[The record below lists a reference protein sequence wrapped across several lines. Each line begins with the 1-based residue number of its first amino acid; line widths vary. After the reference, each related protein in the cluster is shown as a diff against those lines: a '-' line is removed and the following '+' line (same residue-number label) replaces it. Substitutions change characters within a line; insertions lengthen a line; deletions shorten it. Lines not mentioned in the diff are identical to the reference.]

1 MAWPVRAV
9 EAGQPPAPPHPVPD
23 PLAPL
28 TGTPARLVRGVA
40 GLVITAGLRCLVR
53 LDDSGVPHDLAV
65 GRRPLLVTNHRSPLD
80 YFIVV
85 AACRARGVWPSMFA
99 REDFFDRPLARWVL
113 RALALIPA
121 SRGRR
126 APRALERAG
135 RLLESGQ
142 VVVIAAEGRLV
153 PAEDRPD
160 GVGPVRGGTG
170 RLAEA
175 GADLTVLTIAGA
187 SRAWAPGQRGPHL
200 PLPWRRP
207 VVTLRA
213 RRLGAGPMPAGQA
226 TAAARTT
233 MVDLLSGLP
242 ET

>member
-1 MAWPVRAV
+1 MRAV
-9 EAGQPPAPPHPVPD
+9 EAGQPPPLSHALPD

-28 TGTPARLVRGVA
+28 TGTAARLLRGVA

-53 LDDSGVPHDLAV
+53 FDHSGVPQDLAV

-80 YFIVV
+80 YFVVV
-85 AACRARGVWPSMFA
+85 AACRTRGVWPSMFA
-99 REDFFDRPLARWVL
+99 REDFFDRPLSRWAL

-126 APRALERAG
+126 APRALERAS

-160 GVGPVRGGTG
+160 GVGTVRGGTG

-175 GADLTVLTIAGA
+175 GADLTVVTIAGA
-187 SRAWAPGQRGPHL
+187 SRAWPPGQRGPHL

-213 RRLGAGPMPAGQA
+213 RHLGAGPMPADQA
-226 TAAARTT
+226 TVAARAT
-233 MVDLLSGLP
+233 MVELLSGLP